1 MIKKTYTL
9 SNIINAAAIT
19 TVRYKEYDYAII
31 AGGSEG
37 SIVRKDTISV
47 FYNAKLNSIT
57 VYTNTNGLA
66 EARDTISATTI
77 SVDGKDYAV
86 FSNGWISGTT
96 YSKFID
102 IVTITDYNTPPT
114 KIVS

>member
-1 MIKKTYTL
+1 ML
-9 SNIINAAAIT
+9 PDVINAAAIT
-19 TVRYKEYDYAII
+19 TVRYKNKDYAII

-37 SIVRKDTISV
+37 NTVRKDTITVIYDSLI
-47 FYNAKLNSIT
+47 NNIT
-57 VYTNTNGLA
+57 VYTNTTGLA
-66 EARDTISATTI
+66 EARDTIIATTI

-86 FSNGWISGTT
+86 FASGWVLGTT

-102 IVTITDYNTPPT
+102 IATITGNASPT